1 MNSQRT
7 SNIVLIT
14 LIVGLLAYI
23 SISLSAEAAIDERR
37 LLMVY
42 AVLFACAV
50 FSSSLPTALIPDPL
64 LSTQQLINTPPSK
77 LLINQIKHW
86 RLWIACVSLPIVLI
100 GWVDIQSI
108 GSDLF
113 TKTVWIISH
122 LFTVTAM
129 GLYAMGVYFSIGPA
143 SQQWQEGTKGQW
155 WNQVYEFN
163 PALQLSVPRGL
174 LPAISSTARVFGV
187 GIVVTMISMIVERD
201 VHLFMMPVPGILM
214 LGWSI
219 RKLRKVQPYFDRYYY
234 HTNAFYG
241 EVLRTGSFTS
251 KVKETTSYAGLYWVP
266 TRWRPHTWAS
276 LVQLERLVPIGRFV
290 AMALACLWILSW
302 RNASLETLTAFLL
315 LVVIGKNLSVLI
327 FNRKDLAAPLLS
339 HAMQSPLNWSITR
352 GFVNLKWTLSLFVGL
367 LPMIW
372 LDSSISLQYSLLWVL
387 TDILCSFI
395 FALFITYGRERN
407 AYA

>member
-1 MNSQRT
+1 
-7 SNIVLIT
+7 
-14 LIVGLLAYI
+14 
-23 SISLSAEAAIDERR
+23 
-37 LLMVY
+37 MVY

-50 FSSSLPTALIPDPL
+50 FASALPTALIPDPL
-64 LSTQQLINTPPSK
+64 LSSQQLFNTPPTT
-77 LLINQIKHW
+77 LLFNQLKRW
-86 RLWIACVSLPIVLI
+86 RLWILCMSLPVVLI
-100 GWVDIQSI
+100 GWVDVQAT
-108 GSDLF
+108 GSDLLA
-113 TKTVWIISH
+113 KSVWIISH

-129 GLYAMGVYFSIGPA
+129 GLYGLCVYFSIGPI
-143 SQQWQEGTKGQW
+143 SQLWQEGTNGLW

-174 LPAISSTARVFGV
+174 LPAISSTTRVFGV
-187 GIVVTMISMIVERD
+187 GILITMISMIVERD
-201 VHLFMMPVPGILM
+201 VHLLMMPVPGILM

-219 RKLRKVQPYFDRYYY
+219 RKLRKIQPDFDRYYY

-251 KVKETTSYAGLYWVP
+251 KVKETTSYEGLYWVP

-276 LVQLERLVPIGRFV
+276 LVQLERLVPLGRFV

-302 RNASLETLTAFLL
+302 RNASLETLTAYLL
-315 LVVIGKNLSVLI
+315 LIVIGKNMSVLI
-327 FNRKDLAAPLLS
+327 FNKKDLAAPLLS

-387 TDILCSFI
+387 ADILCSFI